1 MNISDFVKSIQLH
14 LSDIQDI
21 GEIGYVKGISNIII
35 KQLNTLDIYKRP
47 IHCTDSKR
55 DTLYIKYN
63 GAWEKENKNLLKIK
77 EAIQSVSNAGCK
89 LLSNLDM
96 NDENT
101 LQIVLEVTGGGG
113 DGVEHDKQDDKIINL
128 ISNATTIEK
137 V

>member
-55 DTLYIKYN
+55 DIQISNLGERK
-63 GAWEKENKNLLKIK
+63 KNLLKIK

>member
-55 DTLYIKYN
+55 DTQISNLGERK
-63 GAWEKENKNLLKIK
+63 KNLLKIK